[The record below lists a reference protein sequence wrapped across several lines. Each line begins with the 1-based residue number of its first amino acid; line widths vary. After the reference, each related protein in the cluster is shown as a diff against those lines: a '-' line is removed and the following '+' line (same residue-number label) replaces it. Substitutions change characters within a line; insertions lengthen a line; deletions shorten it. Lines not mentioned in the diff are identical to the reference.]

1 MYALVDLLFVINRN
15 WELWAP
21 AIPHGFLGLEIS
33 ISITLLETT
42 DLVHADL
49 ILFTSIESLP
59 IIHAISLRGRR
70 NPPPINFWSKSKS
83 LVSGFPTNQC
93 EIEYSQNG
101 VRDETS
107 ASFSEFS
114 YWSKQDLR
122 LFCSAKT

>member
-59 IIHAISLRGRR
+59 ISMLLACVAGATPLH
-70 NPPPINFWSKSKS
+70 
-83 LVSGFPTNQC
+83 
-93 EIEYSQNG
+93 
-101 VRDETS
+101 
-107 ASFSEFS
+107 
-114 YWSKQDLR
+114 
-122 LFCSAKT
+122 